1 MINSDTFYIYFN
13 KNIFKGKIFFFI
25 FFLIF
30 DIIDIPSYSYQ
41 SVFYKIVKL
50 LKSRFLKFIVKY
62 SLSS

>member
-25 FFLIF
+25 

-41 SVFYKIVKL
+41 NVFYKIVKL

>member
-25 FFLIF
+25 

-41 SVFYKIVKL
+41 SVFYKIAKL

-62 SLSS
+62 NLSS